1 MYLLD
6 TNVISELMKT
16 SPNAGL
22 LEWLRTVAF
31 RDLYLSTITIAEISN
46 GIEKLDYGKKQDKL
60 CQSLTEI
67 KNGFAERI
75 LDFDYLSALQFGI
88 VNNRARK
95 SGLKLHPFDA
105 LLLATAERYKLD
117 LITRNIKHF
126 ENRTEIFLYNP
137 FSQ

>member
-22 LEWLRTVAF
+22 EDWLRTVAF
-31 RDLYLSTITIAEISN
+31 YDLYLSTITIAEISN
-46 GIEKLDYGKKQDKL
+46 GIEKLNYGKKQDKL
-60 CQSLTEI
+60 RQSLAEI
-67 KNGFAERI
+67 KSGFAERI
-75 LDFDYLSALQFGI
+75 LDFDYHSALQFGI

-95 SGLKLHPFDA
+95 LGLSIYPFDA
-105 LLLATAERYKLD
+105 LLLATAERYKLG

-126 ENRTEIFLYNP
+126 ENRTEIFLHNP
-137 FSQ
+137 FE